1 MRNFNK
7 NTWLIIL
14 LITLNLFSLGALW
27 FSKGQ
32 SAPRMDKREHEKR
45 VERYLQKEL
54 DLSDEQF
61 EAMHKFRA
69 AHFQEKKTL
78 IKEIR
83 KFKRAFLES
92 IDQNTIDSIQIDRYV
107 QKIGLLEEKKER
119 QFVEHLK
126 QLKTVCTPEQQ
137 QKLSKVF
144 LKGMHSPHGDRSPH

>member
-14 LITLNLFSLGALW
+14 LIALNLFSLGALW
-27 FSKGQ
+27 FTKGQ
-32 SAPRMDKREHEKR
+32 PSQRMDRKEHEKR

-69 AHFQEKKTL
+69 THFQEKKTL

-83 KFKRAFLES
+83 KIKRAFLES
-92 IDQNTIDSIQIDRYV
+92 IDQNTIDSIQIDAYI
-107 QKIGLLEEKKER
+107 QKVGLFEEKKER
-119 QFVEHLK
+119 LFVEHLK

-144 LKGMHSPHGDRSPH
+144 LKGMHSPHRNQPPH